1 MTLSEMSVLYADSAA
16 AIHARIIELRD
27 QEKLQT
33 DAEAARRLRQRIET
47 LAPLWR
53 EMRELSALTANYYD
67 RSYHKIGRA
76 HV

>member
-1 MTLSEMSVLYADSAA
+1 MTLLEMSAVYADSAA

-53 EMRELSALTANYYD
+53 EMRELSTPTANYYD
-67 RSYHKIGRA
+67 RSYHR
-76 HV
+76 HERYSS

>member
-33 DAEAARRLRQRIET
+33 DAEAARRVRLLIEPR
-47 LAPLWR
+47 APLWR
-53 EMRELSALTANYYD
+53 
-67 RSYHKIGRA
+67 
-76 HV
+76 

>member
-47 LAPLWR
+47 LAPLWW

-67 RSYHKIGRA
+67 RSYHRHERYSI
-76 HV
+76 